1 MHGHSDADNSW
12 YVPKA
17 ELEEWE
23 RRDPIAKYAAELR
36 AAGVLTDAIQ
46 RETEERIHAVIEQDL
61 EAAIASPFP
70 APEVALEG
78 VYGD

>member
-1 MHGHSDADNSW
+1 M
-12 YVPKA
+12 
-17 ELEEWE
+17 
-23 RRDPIAKYAAELR
+23 
-36 AAGVLTDAIQ
+36 TDAIQ